1 MTLQEKKDALLAD
14 LSVFPDDHARLD
26 YLMELA
32 QERPPLPREMQR
44 EEFRVTGCVSN
55 LWIVPAWRE
64 GRCWFQAD
72 SDALIVKA
80 IGGLLADFYS
90 GATPADLLALPPEF
104 LREAGITAH
113 LSSNRR
119 NGLANAWRVLKTFAE
134 RAQRGEFD
142 AAKPA

>member
-14 LSVFPDDHARLD
+14 LAVFSDDHARLD

-32 QERPPLPREMQR
+32 QERPRLPVEFQR
-44 EEFRVTGCVSN
+44 DEFRVVGCVSN

-64 GRCWFQAD
+64 GRCWFQSD
-72 SDALIVKA
+72 SDALIVRG
-80 IGGLLADFYS
+80 IGGLLCEFYN
-90 GATPADLLALPPEF
+90 GETPAAILAMPPDF
-104 LREAGITAH
+104 LREAGVTAH

-134 RAQRGEFD
+134 RAQKGDFG
-142 AAKPA
+142 P